1 MGGAPKSKR
10 AAPPSKASGV
20 LPSEPDDA
28 ASTERSVQV
37 APQSIRSPRRATLVV
52 MSGTSAGQVF
62 RIEDAHVTLG
72 RSKKADLVLVD
83 AGVSRLH
90 CGIDRDRQGRCLA
103 SDLGSTNGTLL
114 NGARVDRTELTAG
127 DRLQLGPDVVLQFGY
142 FDDAEEGLALR
153 LYEAATRDALTRAY
167 NRRHLQE
174 RLAAELSYAKR
185 HETSL
190 AAVIFDID
198 HFKAVNDLHG
208 HAAGDGVLRDV
219 ADTVAEMLRTEDIF
233 ARWGG
238 EEFLV
243 LARGL
248 STRSAA
254 RLAERIRV
262 AIGKAKTDIP
272 VT

>member
-1 MGGAPKSKR
+1 
-10 AAPPSKASGV
+10 
-20 LPSEPDDA
+20 
-28 ASTERSVQV
+28 
-37 APQSIRSPRRATLVV
+37 
-52 MSGTSAGQVF
+52 
-62 RIEDAHVTLG
+62 
-72 RSKKADLVLVD
+72 VLVD

-272 VT
+272 VTVSLGVASLAECEPRTGDRLLELADQRLYKAKKQGRDRTVSK